1 MSSEW
6 THRNWTGVLAK
17 RPPRNKLAFL
27 RRSIPARCVAR
38 RSHTPGMLAPRAFYA
53 GRLDAGRRSVYFPPV
68 AKGLMVA
75 TLLLGLLAPVS
86 AVAQGRAARSG
97 PRVIQLEEIH
107 IEGRVQKPNAFY
119 ILNRSN
125 IGYEVMDLR
134 TSFVRDIVRTVQ
146 RAPF

>member
-1 MSSEW
+1 
-6 THRNWTGVLAK
+6 L
-17 RPPRNKLAFL
+17 
-27 RRSIPARCVAR
+27 
-38 RSHTPGMLAPRAFYA
+38 
-53 GRLDAGRRSVYFPPV
+53 
-68 AKGLMVA
+68 
-75 TLLLGLLAPVS
+75 TLLVAGFVLPTS
-86 AVAQGRAARSG
+86 ADAQRRRAG

-146 RAPF
+146 RDPF